1 MSGRKKAAR
10 VIGGIISF
18 IVIVAILAAAVV
30 LCVNGRMIG
39 MTRGRIVYTE
49 EAKAMGA
56 DCILVLGAGVNADG
70 SPSLM
75 LADRLDTAFSLYK
88 AGVSDRILMSGD
100 HGSDDYDEVSAMKDA
115 AIRAGIPSDSVFM
128 DHAGF
133 ITYDSIYRARDV
145 FGAKKIVI
153 VTQRYHLY
161 RALWIAYKLG
171 VNAVGVAAPGEDYS
185 GQLYRD
191 LREMGA
197 RVKAFAMGILKTA
210 PRYLGEPISLTGSG
224 DVTNDEH
231 FVAVQG

>member
-10 VIGGIISF
+10 VIGAIISL
-18 IVIVAILAAAVV
+18 IVILAILAASVTIAIS
-30 LCVNGRMIG
+30 GRMIG
-39 MTRGRIVYTE
+39 YTKHRIVTAA
-49 EAKAMGA
+49 EAKALGA

-75 LADRLDTAFSLYK
+75 LADRLDTAIDLYK

-100 HGSDDYDEVSAMKDA
+100 HGSEDYDEVNAMKDEA
-115 AIRAGIPSDSVFM
+115 VRAGVPSDSVFM

-153 VTQRYHLY
+153 VTQRYHMY
-161 RALWIAYKLG
+161 RALWIAWKLG
-171 VNAVGVAAPGEDYS
+171 VDAVGVAAPGEDYS
-185 GQLYRD
+185 GQIVRD

-197 RVKAFAMGILKTA
+197 RVKAFAMGILKPA
-210 PRYLGEPISLTGSG
+210 PRYLGEPISLAGSG
-224 DVTNDEH
+224 DVTNDGH
-231 FVAVQG
+231 YAAAQG